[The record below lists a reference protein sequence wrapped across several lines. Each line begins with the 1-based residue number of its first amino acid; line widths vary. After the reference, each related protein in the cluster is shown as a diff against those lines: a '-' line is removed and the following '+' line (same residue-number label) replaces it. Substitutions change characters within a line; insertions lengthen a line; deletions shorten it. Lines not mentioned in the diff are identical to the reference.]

1 MREVIRTCIGC
12 RGKLPQK
19 ALVRF
24 MCQTDGKLQIDSQ
37 KKLGGRGAY
46 VCLSQDCIQKAFK
59 SPKRINSLLRVQ
71 LTSQNITQFEQVLL
85 QRIRKAMDTKEEKGG
100 TTMNKAQRRRGKPNK
115 GSRAESHVSG
125 TRVYELAKEYKLTNK
140 KLIALLEEHGVR
152 AKNGMSVLDPD
163 TVSLIE
169 SELAGAP
176 VERTV
181 STSETAVETASESEE
196 TDTTNGLQVVEG
208 TPVVDLA
215 AVLEMQPSALILRLM
230 KLRVMANI
238 NQRLDYDTLVM
249 LSEHLHFEAVKS
261 KTLEEKLLTEVPDDP
276 QSLRPRAP
284 VITIMGHV
292 DHGKTSLL
300 DSIRQSN
307 ISESEA
313 GNITQH
319 IGAYHVKLKGG
330 SIVFLDTPGH
340 AAFTA
345 MRARG
350 AQVTDIVVLIVAAD
364 DGVMPQTI
372 EAISHAKAAKVPI
385 VVAINKIDVPGA
397 RPDYVKQQLAEQELL
412 PEDWGGQ
419 TICVETSAIDG
430 TGIDF
435 LLEMLLLE
443 AALLELKAN
452 PSKAARGVVIE
463 AQVDKERGSIATVL
477 VQAGTLRVGDVFVSG
492 RYSGKVRAMMD
503 DFGKR
508 MKETGP
514 SSPVEVLGFTGVP
527 EAGDK
532 FYVVESDKDARAISE
547 ARQDQYRNEQLGA
560 NSHVSLDNLFQQIQ
574 EGEIKELNVVLKG
587 DVQGSVQAVASS
599 LLELSTDEVKINII
613 HQAVGGITETDILLA
628 SASDAIVVGFNVHP
642 TTEAVQAKE
651 TEGIDVRTYNIIYN
665 LISYIRSAME
675 GLLDPEVRE
684 VVIGRAEVR
693 ELFKVPRLG
702 LVAGSYVNWGRISF
716 NQPLRILRDNRLI
729 HEGKV
734 NSLRRFKDNVNEVQ
748 ANYECGIG
756 IETFD
761 DLKVGDV
768 LECYVYEQVARSL
781 S

>member
-1 MREVIRTCIGC
+1 MSRAPR
-12 RGKLPQK
+12 
-19 ALVRF
+19 
-24 MCQTDGKLQIDSQ
+24 
-37 KKLGGRGAY
+37 
-46 VCLSQDCIQKAFK
+46 
-59 SPKRINSLLRVQ
+59 
-71 LTSQNITQFEQVLL
+71 
-85 QRIRKAMDTKEEKGG
+85 
-100 TTMNKAQRRRGKPNK
+100 QRRRSAKDN
-115 GSRAESHVSG
+115 REENQEQG
-125 TRVYELAKEYKLTNK
+125 TRVHELAEQYDLTSKE
-140 KLIALLEEHGVR
+140 LIVFLKDLGVGVKNDR
-152 AKNGMSVLDPD
+152 ASLDPD
-163 TVSLIE
+163 TVALIE
-169 SELAGAP
+169 SELTTKSDNEIVP
-176 VERTV
+176 TNE
-181 STSETAVETASESEE
+181 ASVKN
-196 TDTTNGLQVVEG
+196 TTNGLRIEEG
-208 TPVVDLA
+208 ATVADLA
-215 AVLEMQPSALILRLM
+215 ASLGLQPSALIMQLM
-230 KLRVMANI
+230 KLKVMANI
-238 NQRLDYDTLVM
+238 NQRLDYETLVM
-249 LSEHLHFEAVKS
+249 LGEHLDFEAIKA
-261 KTLEEKLLTEVPDDP
+261 KTLEEELLVEEVDP
-276 QSLRPRAP
+276 PESLQPRAP
-284 VITIMGHV
+284 VVTIMGHV

-319 IGAYHVKLKGG
+319 IGAYHVTLEGG
-330 SIVFLDTPGH
+330 SVVFLDTPGH

-350 AQVTDIVVLIVAAD
+350 AQATDIVVLIVAAD
-364 DGVMPQTI
+364 DGVMPQTV
-372 EAISHAKAAKVPI
+372 EAINHAKAAKVPI
-385 VVAINKIDVPGA
+385 VVAINKIDVPSA
-397 RPDYVKQQLAEQELL
+397 RPDYIKQQLSEHELI

-452 PSKAARGVVIE
+452 PDKSARGVVIE
-463 AQVDKERGSIATVL
+463 AEVDKGRGTVATVL
-477 VQAGTLRVGDVFVSG
+477 VQSGTLNIGDFFVSG

-508 MKETGP
+508 MKKAGP
-514 SSPVEVLGFTGVP
+514 STPVEVLGFTGVP

-532 FYVVESDKDARAISE
+532 FYVVASEKDARAISE
-547 ARQDQYRNEQLGA
+547 TRLDQYRTEKLGTK
-560 NSHVSLDNLFQQIQ
+560 SHVSLENLYQQIQ

-587 DVQGSVQAVASS
+587 DVQGSVQAVAAS

-642 TTEAVQAKE
+642 TTEAAQAKE
-651 TEGIDVRTYNIIYN
+651 MEGIDVRTYNVIYN

-702 LVAGSYVNWGRISF
+702 LVAGSYVNWGRISY

-734 NSLRRFKDNVNEVQ
+734 NSLRRFKENVNEVQ

-756 IETFD
+756 IEEFD
-761 DLKVGDV
+761 DLQVGDV
-768 LECYVYEQVARSL
+768 LECYVHEEVARTL

>member
-1 MREVIRTCIGC
+1 M
-12 RGKLPQK
+12 
-19 ALVRF
+19 
-24 MCQTDGKLQIDSQ
+24 S
-37 KKLGGRGAY
+37 
-46 VCLSQDCIQKAFK
+46 
-59 SPKRINSLLRVQ
+59 
-71 LTSQNITQFEQVLL
+71 
-85 QRIRKAMDTKEEKGG
+85 
-100 TTMNKAQRRRGKPNK
+100 KAQRQRRRSAKNN
-115 GSRAESHVSG
+115 REESQTSG
-125 TRVYELAKEYKLTNK
+125 TRVYELAKEYNLTNK
-140 KLIALLEEHGVR
+140 ELIALLEEHGVR
-152 AKNGMSVLDPD
+152 VKNGMSALDPD
-163 TVSLIE
+163 TVALIE
-169 SELAGAP
+169 SELAKESTEEP
-176 VERTV
+176 VSVLEDTAGV
-181 STSETAVETASESEE
+181 EAADTSG
-196 TDTTNGLQVVEG
+196 GLQIVEG
-208 TPVVDLA
+208 ATVADLA
-215 AVLEMQPSALILRLM
+215 ASLKLQPSALIMRLM
-230 KLRVMANI
+230 KLKVMANI
-238 NQRLDYDTLVM
+238 NQRLDYNTLVM
-249 LSEHLHFEAVKS
+249 LGEHLNFEAVRS
-261 KTLEEKLLTEVPDDP
+261 KTLEEELLTDIPDDP
-276 QSLRPRAP
+276 ESLQPRAP
-284 VITIMGHV
+284 VVTIMGHV

-319 IGAYHVKLKGG
+319 IGAYHVTLKGG

-385 VVAINKIDVPGA
+385 VVAINKMDVPGA

-452 PSKAARGVVIE
+452 PNKPARGVVIE
-463 AQVDKERGSIATVL
+463 AEVDKGRGAVSTVL
-477 VQAGTLRVGDVFVSG
+477 VQSGTLRVGDVFVSG
-492 RYSGKVRAMMD
+492 RYSGKVRAMVD

-508 MKETGP
+508 MKEAGP
-514 SSPVEVLGFTGVP
+514 SCPVEVLGFTGVP

-532 FYVVESDKDARAISE
+532 FYVVESDRDARTISE
-547 ARQDQYRNEQLGA
+547 TRQDQYRSEKLGA
-560 NSHVSLDNLFQQIQ
+560 NSHVSLENLFQQIQ

-599 LLELSTDEVKINII
+599 LLELSADEVKINII

-651 TEGIDVRTYNIIYN
+651 TEGVDVRTYNVIYN

-693 ELFKVPRLG
+693 ELFRVPRLG
-702 LVAGSYVNWGRISF
+702 LVAGSYVNWGRISY

>member
-1 MREVIRTCIGC
+1 MG
-12 RGKLPQK
+12 
-19 ALVRF
+19 
-24 MCQTDGKLQIDSQ
+24 
-37 KKLGGRGAY
+37 
-46 VCLSQDCIQKAFK
+46 
-59 SPKRINSLLRVQ
+59 
-71 LTSQNITQFEQVLL
+71 
-85 QRIRKAMDTKEEKGG
+85 
-100 TTMNKAQRRRGKPNK
+100 KAQRRRGNPPKR
-115 GSRAESHVSG
+115 SREENRVPG
-125 TRVYELAKEYKLTNK
+125 TRVYELAKEYNLTDK
-140 KLIALLEEHGVR
+140 ELIALLAEHGVR
-152 AKNGMSVLDPD
+152 VKNGMSVLDSD
-163 TVSLIE
+163 TVSLLE
-169 SELAGAP
+169 SELAAEP
-176 VERTV
+176 V
-181 STSETAVETASESEE
+181 ETAVSGSENAGEPETPAT
-196 TDTTNGLQVVEG
+196 TDSLKVVEG
-208 TPVVDLA
+208 TTVADLA
-215 AVLEMQPSALILRLM
+215 AVLALQPSALIMRLM
-230 KLRVMANI
+230 KLGVMANI
-238 NQRLDYDTLVM
+238 NQRLDYDALVM
-249 LSEHLHFEAVKS
+249 LSEHLNFEAVRG
-261 KTLEEKLLTEVPDDP
+261 KTLEEELLTEIPDDP
-276 QSLRPRAP
+276 ESLQPRAP
-284 VITIMGHV
+284 VVTIMGHV

-319 IGAYHVKLKGG
+319 IGAYHVTLKGG

-397 RPDYVKQQLAEQELL
+397 RSDYVKQQLADQDLL
-412 PEDWGGQ
+412 TEDWGGQ

-452 PSKAARGVVIE
+452 PNKPARGVVIE
-463 AQVDKERGSIATVL
+463 AQVDKGRGAIATVL
-477 VQAGTLRVGDVFVSG
+477 VESGTLRVGDVFVSG

-508 MKETGP
+508 MKEAGP
-514 SSPVEVLGFTGVP
+514 SCPVEVLGFDGVP
-527 EAGDK
+527 EAGDR
-532 FYVVESDKDARAISE
+532 FYVVASDKDARTISE
-547 ARQDQYRNEQLGA
+547 TRQDQYRNEKLGA

-613 HQAVGGITETDILLA
+613 HEAVGGITETDILLA

-684 VVIGRAEVR
+684 VVIGHAEVR

-756 IETFD
+756 IETFA

-768 LECYVYEQVARSL
+768 LECYVYEHVARSL

>member
-1 MREVIRTCIGC
+1 M
-12 RGKLPQK
+12 
-19 ALVRF
+19 
-24 MCQTDGKLQIDSQ
+24 
-37 KKLGGRGAY
+37 
-46 VCLSQDCIQKAFK
+46 
-59 SPKRINSLLRVQ
+59 
-71 LTSQNITQFEQVLL
+71 
-85 QRIRKAMDTKEEKGG
+85 TKN
-100 TTMNKAQRRRGKPNK
+100 TRQQRRSARHN
-115 GSRAESHVSG
+115 RETNQNSG
-125 TRVYELAKEYKLTNK
+125 TPVSKLARQYKLTSKELLVILEDHGIQVKNEK
-140 KLIALLEEHGVR
+140 SSLDSETIA
-152 AKNGMSVLDPD
+152 
-163 TVSLIE
+163 LIE
-169 SELAGAP
+169 SELTVDLNESGASTVVDS
-176 VERTV
+176 VESSADT
-181 STSETAVETASESEE
+181 STPT
-196 TDTTNGLQVVEG
+196 TDSLQITEG
-208 TPVVDLA
+208 TTVAELA
-215 AVLEMQPSALILRLM
+215 ASLDLQPSALIMRLM

-249 LSEHLHFEAVKS
+249 LGEHLNFEVIKER
-261 KTLEEKLLTEVPDDP
+261 TLEEDLLTDPPDP
-276 QSLRPRAP
+276 PESLQPRAP
-284 VITIMGHV
+284 VVTIMGHV

-300 DSIRQSN
+300 DSIRESN

-319 IGAYHVKLKGG
+319 IGAYHVNLETG
-330 SIVFLDTPGH
+330 SVVFLDTPGH

-397 RPDYVKQQLAEQELL
+397 RPDYIRQQLAEQELV
-412 PEDWGGQ
+412 PEEWGGQ
-419 TICVETSAIDG
+419 TICVETSATEG
-430 TGIDF
+430 TGIDT

-452 PSKAARGVVIE
+452 PSKSARGVVIE
-463 AQVDKERGSIATVL
+463 AQVDKERGVVATVL
-477 VQAGTLRVGDVFVSG
+477 VQSGTLQVGDAFVSG
-492 RYSGKVRAMMD
+492 RYSGKVRAMID
-503 DFGKR
+503 DHGKR
-508 MKETGP
+508 MKEVGP
-514 SSPVEVLGFTGVP
+514 SRPVEILGFTGVP
-527 EAGDK
+527 EAGDR
-532 FYVVESDKDARAISE
+532 FYAVESDRDARTISE
-547 ARQDQYRNEQLGA
+547 TRQDQYRTEKLGA
-560 NSHVSLDNLFQQIQ
+560 NSHVSLENLFQQIQ

-599 LLELSTDEVKINII
+599 LLDLSTEEVKINII

-651 TEGIDVRTYNIIYN
+651 TEGIDVRTYNVIYN

-693 ELFKVPRLG
+693 ELFRVPRLG
-702 LVAGSYVNWGRISF
+702 LVAGSYVNWGRISY
-716 NQPLRILRDNRLI
+716 NQPLRVLRDNRLI

-768 LECYVYEQVARSL
+768 LECYVHEQMARSL

>member
-1 MREVIRTCIGC
+1 MDREIR
-12 RGKLPQK
+12 QH
-19 ALVRF
+19 
-24 MCQTDGKLQIDSQ
+24 D
-37 KKLGGRGAY
+37 
-46 VCLSQDCIQKAFK
+46 
-59 SPKRINSLLRVQ
+59 
-71 LTSQNITQFEQVLL
+71 
-85 QRIRKAMDTKEEKGG
+85 RKKGG
-100 TTMNKAQRRRGKPNK
+100 VTMRKEPRQRRRPAKRNREEKQGR
-115 GSRAESHVSG
+115 GQG
-125 TRVYELAKEYKLTNK
+125 TPVYELAKQYDLTPK
-140 KLIALLEEHGVR
+140 ELIALLEEHGVR
-152 AKNGMSVLDPD
+152 VKNDMSSLDAD
-163 TVSLIE
+163 TVALIE
-169 SELAGAP
+169 SEIVKPAEAGSTP
-176 VERTV
+176 ETSVEDTPEV
-181 STSETAVETASESEE
+181 SSH
-196 TDTTNGLQVVEG
+196 TTNGLQIKEG
-208 TPVVDLA
+208 ATVGDLA
-215 AVLEMQPSALILRLM
+215 ATLELKPSALIMQLM
-230 KLRVMANI
+230 KLKVMANI

-249 LSEHLHFEAVKS
+249 LGEHLNFEAIKS
-261 KTLEEKLLTEVPDDP
+261 PTLEEELLVEIPDP
-276 QSLRPRAP
+276 PESLQPRAP
-284 VITIMGHV
+284 VVTIMGHV

-319 IGAYHVKLKGG
+319 IGAYHVTLEGG
-330 SIVFLDTPGH
+330 SVVFLDTPGH

-364 DGVMPQTI
+364 DGVMPQTV
-372 EAISHAKAAKVPI
+372 EAINHAKAAKVPI

-397 RPDYVKQQLAEQELL
+397 RPDYIKQQLTEHELV

-419 TICVETSAIDG
+419 TICVETSAVEG

-452 PSKAARGVVIE
+452 PNKPARGVVIE
-463 AQVDKERGSIATVL
+463 AQVDKERGTVATVL
-477 VQAGTLRVGDVFVSG
+477 VQSGSLRVGDVFVSG
-492 RYSGKVRAMMD
+492 RYSGRVRAMMD
-503 DFGKR
+503 DLGKR
-508 MKETGP
+508 LKEAGP
-514 SSPVEVLGFTGVP
+514 SVPVEVLGFTGVP

-532 FYVVESDKDARAISE
+532 FYAIESDRDARTISE
-547 ARQDQYRNEQLGA
+547 TRQDQYRTQKLGA
-560 NSHVSLDNLFQQIQ
+560 NSHVSLENLFQQIQ

-599 LLELSTDEVKINII
+599 LLELSADEVKINII

-651 TEGIDVRTYNIIYN
+651 TEGIDVRTYNVIYE

-702 LVAGSYVNWGRISF
+702 FVAGSYVNWGRISY
-716 NQPLRILRDNRLI
+716 NQPLRVLRDNRLV

-756 IETFD
+756 IETFA
-761 DLKVGDV
+761 DLQIGDV
-768 LECYVYEQVARSL
+768 LECYVHEHIARSL

>member
-1 MREVIRTCIGC
+1 MSKATRQRRKST
-12 RGKLPQK
+12 RGDRKANQSSGVSVAKLARRYKLISTELIAILRDHGVQVKNEQSTLDPATV
-19 ALVRF
+19 ALV
-24 MCQTDGKLQIDSQ
+24 
-37 KKLGGRGAY
+37 
-46 VCLSQDCIQKAFK
+46 
-59 SPKRINSLLRVQ
+59 
-71 LTSQNITQFEQVLL
+71 
-85 QRIRKAMDTKEEKGG
+85 
-100 TTMNKAQRRRGKPNK
+100 
-115 GSRAESHVSG
+115 
-125 TRVYELAKEYKLTNK
+125 
-140 KLIALLEEHGVR
+140 
-152 AKNGMSVLDPD
+152 
-163 TVSLIE
+163 E
-169 SELAGAP
+169 SEL
-176 VERTV
+176 E
-181 STSETAVETASESEE
+181 
-196 TDTTNGLQVVEG
+196 
-208 TPVVDLA
+208 VDLNEENTSVESIKGDA
-215 AVLEMQPSALILRLM
+215 DTSANATNSLQITEGVTVADLAGSLGLQPSALIKRLM

-238 NQRLDYDTLVM
+238 NQRLDYNTLLM
-249 LSEHLHFEAVKS
+249 LGEHLDFQVIK
-261 KTLEEKLLTEVPDDP
+261 KQTLEEDLLTDPPDPPD
-276 QSLRPRAP
+276 SLHPRAP
-284 VITIMGHV
+284 VVTIMGHV

-307 ISESEA
+307 VSASEA

-319 IGAYHVKLKGG
+319 IGAYHVTLETG
-330 SIVFLDTPGH
+330 SVVFLDTPGH

-364 DGVMPQTI
+364 DGVMPQTV

-385 VVAINKIDVPGA
+385 VVAINKVDVPGA
-397 RPDYVKQQLAEQELL
+397 RPDYIRQQLSEHDLM
-412 PEDWGGQ
+412 PEEWGGQ
-419 TICVETSAIDG
+419 TLCVETSATEG
-430 TGIDF
+430 TGIDT

-452 PSKAARGVVIE
+452 RNKSARGVVIE
-463 AQVDKERGSIATVL
+463 AEVNKERGAVATVL
-477 VQAGTLRVGDVFVSG
+477 VQSGTLHVGDPFVSG
-492 RYSGKVRAMMD
+492 RYSGKVRAMID
-503 DFGKR
+503 DHGKR
-508 MKETGP
+508 MRKVGP
-514 SSPVEVLGFTGVP
+514 SRPVEILGFTGVP

-532 FYVVESDKDARAISE
+532 FYAVDSDRDARTISE
-547 ARQDQYRNEQLGA
+547 ARQDQYRTEKLGA
-560 NSHVSLDNLFQQIQ
+560 NSHVSLENLFQQIQ

-599 LLELSTDEVKINII
+599 LLDLSTEEVKINII

-651 TEGIDVRTYNIIYN
+651 TEGIDVRTYNVIYN

-693 ELFKVPRLG
+693 ELFRVPRLG
-702 LVAGSYVNWGRISF
+702 LVAGSYVNWGRISY
-716 NQPLRILRDNRLI
+716 NQPLRVLRDNRLI

-768 LECYVYEQVARSL
+768 LECYVHEHVARSL

>member
-1 MREVIRTCIGC
+1 MSKATRRRKSTKGNREVNQSSGVPVS
-12 RGKLPQK
+12 KLARQ
-19 ALVRF
+19 
-24 MCQTDGKLQIDSQ
+24 
-37 KKLGGRGAY
+37 
-46 VCLSQDCIQKAFK
+46 
-59 SPKRINSLLRVQ
+59 
-71 LTSQNITQFEQVLL
+71 
-85 QRIRKAMDTKEEKGG
+85 
-100 TTMNKAQRRRGKPNK
+100 
-115 GSRAESHVSG
+115 
-125 TRVYELAKEYKLTNK
+125 YKLASRE
-140 KLIALLEEHGVR
+140 LIAILRDHGVQV
-152 AKNGMSVLDPD
+152 KNEQSTLDPD
-163 TVSLIE
+163 TVALVE
-169 SELAGAP
+169 SELAVDPNA
-176 VERTV
+176 EN
-181 STSETAVETASESEE
+181 TSAESIENDADTSANT
-196 TDTTNGLQVVEG
+196 TDGLQITEG
-208 TPVVDLA
+208 VTVAALA
-215 AVLEMQPSALILRLM
+215 GSLGLQPSALIMRLM

-249 LSEHLHFEAVKS
+249 LGEHLNFQVIKER
-261 KTLEEKLLTEVPDDP
+261 TLEEDLLTDPPDPPD
-276 QSLRPRAP
+276 SLQPRAP
-284 VITIMGHV
+284 VVTIMGHV

-307 ISESEA
+307 VSESEA

-319 IGAYHVKLKGG
+319 IGAYHVTLETG
-330 SIVFLDTPGH
+330 SVVFLDTPGH

-364 DGVMPQTI
+364 DGVMPQTV

-385 VVAINKIDVPGA
+385 VVAINKVDVPGA
-397 RPDYVKQQLAEQELL
+397 RPDYIRQQLSEHDLM
-412 PEDWGGQ
+412 PEEWGGQ
-419 TICVETSAIDG
+419 TICVETSATEG
-430 TGIDF
+430 TGIDT

-452 PSKAARGVVIE
+452 RNKSARGVVIE
-463 AQVDKERGSIATVL
+463 AEVDKERGAVATVL
-477 VQAGTLRVGDVFVSG
+477 VQSGTLRVGDSFVSG
-492 RYSGKVRAMMD
+492 RYSGKVRAMID
-503 DFGKR
+503 DHGKR
-508 MKETGP
+508 MREVGP
-514 SSPVEVLGFTGVP
+514 SRPVEILGFTGVP
-527 EAGDK
+527 EAGDR
-532 FYVVESDKDARAISE
+532 FYAVDSDRDARTISE
-547 ARQDQYRNEQLGA
+547 ARQDQYRTEKLGA
-560 NSHVSLDNLFQQIQ
+560 NSHVSLENLFQQIQ

-599 LLELSTDEVKINII
+599 LLDLSTAEVKINII

-651 TEGIDVRTYNIIYN
+651 TEGIDVRTYNVIYN

-693 ELFKVPRLG
+693 ELFRVPRLG
-702 LVAGSYVNWGRISF
+702 LVAGSYVNWGRISY
-716 NQPLRILRDNRLI
+716 NQPLRVLRDNRLI

-768 LECYVYEQVARSL
+768 LECYVHEQVARSL

>member
-1 MREVIRTCIGC
+1 MDREIR
-12 RGKLPQK
+12 QH
-19 ALVRF
+19 
-24 MCQTDGKLQIDSQ
+24 D
-37 KKLGGRGAY
+37 
-46 VCLSQDCIQKAFK
+46 
-59 SPKRINSLLRVQ
+59 
-71 LTSQNITQFEQVLL
+71 
-85 QRIRKAMDTKEEKGG
+85 RKKGG
-100 TTMNKAQRRRGKPNK
+100 VTMSKEPRQRRRPAKRNREEKQGR
-115 GSRAESHVSG
+115 GQG
-125 TRVYELAKEYKLTNK
+125 TPVYELAKQYDLTTK
-140 KLIALLEEHGVR
+140 ELIALLEEHGVR
-152 AKNGMSVLDPD
+152 VKNDMSSLDAD
-163 TVSLIE
+163 TVALI
-169 SELAGAP
+169 
-176 VERTV
+176 
-181 STSETAVETASESEE
+181 ASEIVKPAEAGSTPE
-196 TDTTNGLQVVEG
+196 TSVEDAPEVSSHTTNGLQIEEG
-208 TPVVDLA
+208 ATVGDLA
-215 AVLEMQPSALILRLM
+215 ATLALKPSALIMQLM
-230 KLRVMANI
+230 KLKVMANI

-249 LSEHLHFEAVKS
+249 LGEHLNFEAIKS
-261 KTLEEKLLTEVPDDP
+261 PTLEEELLVETPDP
-276 QSLRPRAP
+276 PESLQPRAP
-284 VITIMGHV
+284 VVTIMGHV

-319 IGAYHVKLKGG
+319 IGAYHVTLEGG
-330 SIVFLDTPGH
+330 SVVFLDTPGH

-364 DGVMPQTI
+364 DGVMPQTV
-372 EAISHAKAAKVPI
+372 EAINHAKAAKVPI

-397 RPDYVKQQLAEQELL
+397 RADYIKQQLTEHELV

-419 TICVETSAIDG
+419 TICVETSAVEG

-452 PSKAARGVVIE
+452 PNKLARGVVIE
-463 AQVDKERGSIATVL
+463 AQVDKERGTVATVL
-477 VQAGTLRVGDVFVSG
+477 VQSGTLRVGDVFVSG
-492 RYSGKVRAMMD
+492 RYSGRVRAMMD
-503 DFGKR
+503 DLGKR
-508 MKETGP
+508 LKEAGP
-514 SSPVEVLGFTGVP
+514 SVPVEVLGFTGVP

-532 FYVVESDKDARAISE
+532 FYAIESDRDARTISE
-547 ARQDQYRNEQLGA
+547 TRQDQYRTQKLGA
-560 NSHVSLDNLFQQIQ
+560 NSHVSLENLFQQIQ

-599 LLELSTDEVKINII
+599 LLELSADEVKINII

-651 TEGIDVRTYNIIYN
+651 TEGIDVRTYNVIYE

-702 LVAGSYVNWGRISF
+702 FVAGSYVNWGRISY
-716 NQPLRILRDNRLI
+716 NQPLRVLRDNRLV

-756 IETFD
+756 IETFA
-761 DLKVGDV
+761 DLQIGDV
-768 LECYVYEQVARSL
+768 LECYVHEQIARSL

>member
-1 MREVIRTCIGC
+1 MSR
-12 RGKLPQK
+12 
-19 ALVRF
+19 
-24 MCQTDGKLQIDSQ
+24 
-37 KKLGGRGAY
+37 
-46 VCLSQDCIQKAFK
+46 
-59 SPKRINSLLRVQ
+59 
-71 LTSQNITQFEQVLL
+71 
-85 QRIRKAMDTKEEKGG
+85 
-100 TTMNKAQRRRGKPNK
+100 AQRRPAKPAK
-115 GSRAESHVSG
+115 GSQEESQVSG
-125 TRVYELAKEYKLTNK
+125 VRVYDLAKEYNLTNK
-140 KLIALLEEHGVR
+140 ELIAFLEEHGVR
-152 AKNGMSVLDPD
+152 VKSGMSPLDSD
-163 TVSLIE
+163 TVALIE
-169 SELAGAP
+169 SELANKPAGK
-176 VERTV
+176 TV
-181 STSETAVETASESEE
+181 SMPEDAVESASESQE
-196 TDTTNGLQVVEG
+196 TAMTNGLQIMEG
-208 TPVVDLA
+208 TTVANLA
-215 AVLEMQPSALILRLM
+215 TSLELQPSALIMRLM

-238 NQRLDYDTLVM
+238 NQQLDYDTLVM
-249 LSEHLHFEAVKS
+249 LGEHLNFEAVKS
-261 KTLEEKLLTEVPDDP
+261 KTLEEKLLTEIPDDP
-276 QSLRPRAP
+276 ESLQARAP
-284 VITIMGHV
+284 VVTIMGHV

-397 RPDYVKQQLAEQELL
+397 RSDYVKQQLSEQELL

-452 PSKAARGVVIE
+452 PNKSARGIVIE
-463 AQVDKERGSIATVL
+463 AEVDKGRGAIATVL
-477 VQAGTLRVGDVFVSG
+477 VQSGTLRVGDVFVSG

-503 DFGKR
+503 GFGKR
-508 MKETGP
+508 MKEAGP
-514 SSPVEVLGFTGVP
+514 SFPVEVLGFTGVP

-547 ARQDQYRNEQLGA
+547 TRQDQYRNEKLGA
-560 NSHVSLDNLFQQIQ
+560 NSHVSLDNLFQQIR

-599 LLELSTDEVKINII
+599 LLELTTDEVKINII

-651 TEGIDVRTYNIIYN
+651 TEGIDVRTYNVIYN

-693 ELFKVPRLG
+693 ELFRVPRLG
-702 LVAGSYVNWGRISF
+702 LVAGSYVNWGRISY

-756 IETFD
+756 IETFA

-768 LECYVYEQVARSL
+768 LECYVHEHVARSL

>member
-1 MREVIRTCIGC
+1 MNRAR
-12 RGKLPQK
+12 RQPQRRQRK
-19 ALVRF
+19 PAK
-24 MCQTDGKLQIDSQ
+24 GSQ
-37 KKLGGRGAY
+37 KK
-46 VCLSQDCIQKAFK
+46 SQ
-59 SPKRINSLLRVQ
+59 
-71 LTSQNITQFEQVLL
+71 
-85 QRIRKAMDTKEEKGG
+85 
-100 TTMNKAQRRRGKPNK
+100 
-115 GSRAESHVSG
+115 VSG
-125 TRVYELAKEYKLTNK
+125 VRVYELATQYNLTNK
-140 KLIALLEEHGVR
+140 ELIALLEARGVR
-152 AKNGMSVLDPD
+152 VKSGMSALDPD
-163 TVSLIE
+163 TIALIE
-169 SELAGAP
+169 SELAGEP
-176 VERTV
+176 VEKTV
-181 STSETAVETASESEE
+181 STPEDAVENASASEE
-196 TDTTNGLQVVEG
+196 TATTNGLQVIEG
-208 TPVVDLA
+208 TTVADLA
-215 AVLEMQPSALILRLM
+215 TSLELQPSALIMRLM
-230 KLRVMANI
+230 KLKVMASI
-238 NQRLDYDTLVM
+238 NQRLDYDTLVT
-249 LSEHLHFEAVKS
+249 LGESLNFEAVKLR
-261 KTLEEKLLTEVPDDP
+261 TLEDELLTEIPDDP
-276 QSLRPRAP
+276 ASLQPRAP
-284 VITIMGHV
+284 VVTIMGHV

-372 EAISHAKAAKVPI
+372 EAINHARAAKVPI
-385 VVAINKIDVPGA
+385 VVAINKIDMPGA
-397 RPDYVKQQLAEQELL
+397 RVDYVKQQLATQELL

-452 PSKAARGVVIE
+452 PNKAARGVVIE
-463 AQVDKERGSIATVL
+463 AQVDKGRGAIATVL
-477 VQAGTLRVGDVFVSG
+477 VQSGTLRVGDVFVSG

-503 DFGKR
+503 NFGKR
-508 MKETGP
+508 MKEIGP
-514 SSPVEVLGFTGVP
+514 SCPVEVLGFTGVP

-532 FYVVESDKDARAISE
+532 FYVVEFDKDARTISE
-547 ARQDQYRNEQLGA
+547 TRQDRYRNEKLGA

-599 LLELSTDEVKINII
+599 LLELSADEVKINII

-651 TEGIDVRTYNIIYN
+651 TEGIDVRTYNVIYN
-665 LISYIRSAME
+665 LISYIHSAME

-693 ELFKVPRLG
+693 ELFKVPRRG
-702 LVAGSYVNWGRISF
+702 LVAGSYVNWGRISLS
-716 NQPLRILRDNRLI
+716 QPLRILRDNRLI

-768 LECYVYEQVARSL
+768 LECYVHEHIARSL

>member
-1 MREVIRTCIGC
+1 MA
-12 RGKLPQK
+12 K
-19 ALVRF
+19 APR
-24 MCQTDGKLQIDSQ
+24 
-37 KKLGGRGAY
+37 
-46 VCLSQDCIQKAFK
+46 
-59 SPKRINSLLRVQ
+59 
-71 LTSQNITQFEQVLL
+71 
-85 QRIRKAMDTKEEKGG
+85 
-100 TTMNKAQRRRGKPNK
+100 QRRRPAKNNREANQNAGTP
-115 GSRAESHVSG
+115 VSK
-125 TRVYELAKEYKLTNK
+125 LARQYKLTSK
-140 KLIALLEEHGVR
+140 ELIAILEDHGIPVENE
-152 AKNGMSVLDPD
+152 KSSLNSE
-163 TVSLIE
+163 TVALIE
-169 SELAGAP
+169 SEWISELNNENTATTGEAAESRP
-176 VERTV
+176 D
-181 STSETAVETASESEE
+181 TSL
-196 TDTTNGLQVVEG
+196 DTSDSLQITEG
-208 TPVVDLA
+208 TTVADLA
-215 AVLEMQPSALILRLM
+215 ASLGLQPSALIMQLM

-238 NQRLDYDTLVM
+238 NQRLDYDTLAM
-249 LSEHLHFEAVKS
+249 LGEHLGFEAIK
-261 KTLEEKLLTEVPDDP
+261 KRTLEEDLLTDPPDP
-276 QSLRPRAP
+276 PESLQPRAP
-284 VITIMGHV
+284 VVTIMGHV

-307 ISESEA
+307 VSESEA

-319 IGAYHVKLKGG
+319 IGAYHVTLETG
-330 SIVFLDTPGH
+330 SVIFLDTPGH

-397 RPDYVKQQLAEQELL
+397 RPDYIRQQLAEQELV
-412 PEDWGGQ
+412 PEEWGGQ
-419 TICVETSAIDG
+419 TICVETSATEG
-430 TGIDF
+430 TGIDT

-452 PSKAARGVVIE
+452 ANKSARGVVIE
-463 AQVDKERGSIATVL
+463 AQVDKERGAIATVL
-477 VQAGTLRVGDVFVSG
+477 VQSGTLRVGDAFVSG
-492 RYSGKVRAMMD
+492 RYSGKVRAMID
-503 DFGKR
+503 DHGKR
-508 MKETGP
+508 MKEVGP
-514 SSPVEVLGFTGVP
+514 SCPVEILGFTGVP
-527 EAGDK
+527 EAGDR
-532 FYVVESDKDARAISE
+532 FYAVESDKDARTISE
-547 ARQDQYRNEQLGA
+547 TRQDQYRTEKLGA
-560 NSHVSLDNLFQQIQ
+560 NSHVSLENLFQQIQ

-599 LLELSTDEVKINII
+599 LLDLSTEEVKINII
-613 HQAVGGITETDILLA
+613 HQAAGGITETDILLA

-651 TEGIDVRTYNIIYN
+651 AEGIDVRTYNVIYN

-693 ELFKVPRLG
+693 ELFSVPRLG
-702 LVAGSYVNWGRISF
+702 LVAGSYVNWGRISY
-716 NQPLRILRDNRLI
+716 NQPLRILRNNRLI

-756 IETFD
+756 IETFA

-768 LECYVYEQVARSL
+768 LECYVHEQVARSL

>member
-1 MREVIRTCIGC
+1 MS
-12 RGKLPQK
+12 K
-19 ALVRF
+19 APR
-24 MCQTDGKLQIDSQ
+24 Q
-37 KKLGGRGAY
+37 RR
-46 VCLSQDCIQKAFK
+46 K
-59 SPKRINSLLRVQ
+59 SAKSNR
-71 LTSQNITQFEQVLL
+71 
-85 QRIRKAMDTKEEKGG
+85 EEKQDQGI
-100 TTMNKAQRRRGKPNK
+100 P
-115 GSRAESHVSG
+115 
-125 TRVYELAKEYKLTNK
+125 VYELAKQYNLTTK
-140 KLIALLEEHGVR
+140 ELIALLEEHGVR
-152 AKNGMSVLDPD
+152 GTKDTSSLDPD
-163 TVSLIE
+163 TVALIE
-169 SELAGAP
+169 SELITEPQDDA
-176 VERTV
+176 V
-181 STSETAVETASESEE
+181 STLEASAETATDAS
-196 TDTTNGLQVVEG
+196 TDPTDKLRIEEG
-208 TPVVDLA
+208 TTVADLA
-215 AVLEMQPSALILRLM
+215 TSLELQPSALIMQLM
-230 KLRVMANI
+230 KLKVMANI
-238 NQRLDYDTLVM
+238 NQRLGYDTLVM
-249 LSEHLHFEAVKS
+249 LGEHLNFEAVKS
-261 KTLEEKLLTEVPDDP
+261 RTLEEELLVEIPDLP
-276 QSLRPRAP
+276 ESLKPRAP
-284 VITIMGHV
+284 VVTIMGHV

-300 DSIRQSN
+300 DAIRQSN

-319 IGAYHVKLKGG
+319 IGAYHVALEGG
-330 SIVFLDTPGH
+330 SVVFLDTPGH

-364 DGVMPQTI
+364 DGVMPQTV

-397 RPDYVKQQLAEQELL
+397 RPDYIKQQLSEHELL

-419 TICVETSAIDG
+419 TICVETSAVEG

-452 PSKAARGVVIE
+452 PSKPARGVTIE
-463 AQVDKERGSIATVL
+463 AQVDKGRGAVATVL
-477 VQAGTLRVGDVFVSG
+477 VQSGTLRVGDVFVSG

-503 DFGKR
+503 DLGKR
-508 MKETGP
+508 LKEAGP
-514 SSPVEVLGFTGVP
+514 SRPVEVLGFTGVP
-527 EAGDK
+527 EAGDR
-532 FYVVESDKDARAISE
+532 FYVVESDRDARLISE
-547 ARQDQYRNEQLGA
+547 TRQDQYRTEKLGA
-560 NSHVSLDNLFQQIQ
+560 NSHVSLENLFQQIQ

-599 LLELSTDEVKINII
+599 LLDLSTDEVKINII

-651 TEGIDVRTYNIIYN
+651 TEGIDVRTYNVIYE
-665 LISYIRSAME
+665 LVSYIHSAME

-702 LVAGSYVNWGRISF
+702 LVAGSYVNWGRITY

-761 DLKVGDV
+761 DLQVGDV
-768 LECYVYEQVARSL
+768 LECYVHEQVARSL

>member
-1 MREVIRTCIGC
+1 MSR
-12 RGKLPQK
+12 
-19 ALVRF
+19 
-24 MCQTDGKLQIDSQ
+24 
-37 KKLGGRGAY
+37 
-46 VCLSQDCIQKAFK
+46 
-59 SPKRINSLLRVQ
+59 
-71 LTSQNITQFEQVLL
+71 
-85 QRIRKAMDTKEEKGG
+85 
-100 TTMNKAQRRRGKPNK
+100 AQRQRGKPAK
-115 GSRAESHVSG
+115 GSREESQVSG
-125 TRVYELAKEYKLTNK
+125 TRVYELAKEYNLTNK
-140 KLIALLEEHGVR
+140 ELIALLEEHGVR
-152 AKNGMSVLDPD
+152 VKNGMSTLDPD
-163 TVSLIE
+163 TVTLIE
-169 SELAGAP
+169 SELAGEPA
-176 VERTV
+176 EETV
-181 STSETAVETASESEE
+181 STSQASVENASAAEETA
-196 TDTTNGLQVVEG
+196 TTGDLKITEG
-208 TPVVDLA
+208 ATVADLA
-215 AVLEMQPSALILRLM
+215 TVLELQPSALIMRLM
-230 KLRVMANI
+230 KLKVMANI

-249 LSEHLHFEAVKS
+249 LGEHLNFEAVRS
-261 KTLEEKLLTEVPDDP
+261 RTLEEELLAEIPDAP
-276 QSLRPRAP
+276 ESLQPRAP
-284 VITIMGHV
+284 VVTIMGHV

-397 RPDYVKQQLAEQELL
+397 RSDYVKQQLAEQELL

-452 PSKAARGVVIE
+452 PRKQARGIVIE
-463 AQVDKERGSIATVL
+463 AEVDKGRGAVATVL
-477 VQAGTLRVGDVFVSG
+477 VQTGTLKVGDVFVSG

-508 MKETGP
+508 MKEAGP
-514 SSPVEVLGFTGVP
+514 SCPVEVLGFTGVP
-527 EAGDK
+527 EAGDR
-532 FYVVESDKDARAISE
+532 FYVVESDKDARSISE
-547 ARQDQYRNEQLGA
+547 TRQDQYRNEKLGA

-768 LECYVYEQVARSL
+768 LECYVHEQVARSL

>member
-1 MREVIRTCIGC
+1 M
-12 RGKLPQK
+12 
-19 ALVRF
+19 
-24 MCQTDGKLQIDSQ
+24 S
-37 KKLGGRGAY
+37 
-46 VCLSQDCIQKAFK
+46 
-59 SPKRINSLLRVQ
+59 
-71 LTSQNITQFEQVLL
+71 
-85 QRIRKAMDTKEEKGG
+85 KEPR
-100 TTMNKAQRRRGKPNK
+100 QRRRPAKRNREEKQGR
-115 GSRAESHVSG
+115 GQG
-125 TRVYELAKEYKLTNK
+125 TPVYELAKQYDLTTK
-140 KLIALLEEHGVR
+140 ELIALLEEHGVR
-152 AKNGMSVLDPD
+152 VKDDMSSLDAD
-163 TVSLIE
+163 TVALIE
-169 SELAGAP
+169 SEIVKPAEAGSTP
-176 VERTV
+176 ETSVEDTPEV
-181 STSETAVETASESEE
+181 SSN
-196 TDTTNGLQVVEG
+196 TTNGLQIEEG
-208 TPVVDLA
+208 ATVGALA
-215 AVLEMQPSALILRLM
+215 AALELKPSALIMQLM
-230 KLRVMANI
+230 KLKVMANI

-249 LSEHLHFEAVKS
+249 LGEHLNFAAIKS
-261 KTLEEKLLTEVPDDP
+261 PTLEEELLVETPDP
-276 QSLRPRAP
+276 PESLQPRAP
-284 VITIMGHV
+284 VVTIMGHV

-319 IGAYHVKLKGG
+319 IGAYHVTLEGG
-330 SIVFLDTPGH
+330 SVVFLDTPGH

-364 DGVMPQTI
+364 DGVMPQTV
-372 EAISHAKAAKVPI
+372 EAINHAKAAKVPI
-385 VVAINKIDVPGA
+385 VVAMNKIDVPGA
-397 RPDYVKQQLAEQELL
+397 RPDYIKQQLTEHELV

-419 TICVETSAIDG
+419 TICVETSAIEG

-452 PSKAARGVVIE
+452 PNKPARGVVIE
-463 AQVDKERGSIATVL
+463 AQVDKERGTVATVL
-477 VQAGTLRVGDVFVSG
+477 VQSGSLRVGDVFVSG
-492 RYSGKVRAMMD
+492 RYSGRVRAMMD
-503 DFGKR
+503 DLGKR
-508 MKETGP
+508 LKEAGP
-514 SSPVEVLGFTGVP
+514 SVPVEVLGFTGVP

-532 FYVVESDKDARAISE
+532 FYAIESDRDARTISE
-547 ARQDQYRNEQLGA
+547 TRQDQYRTQKLGA
-560 NSHVSLDNLFQQIQ
+560 NSHVSLENLFQQIQ

-651 TEGIDVRTYNIIYN
+651 TEGIDVRTYNVIYE

-702 LVAGSYVNWGRISF
+702 FVAGSYVNWGRISY
-716 NQPLRILRDNRLI
+716 NQPLRVLRDNRLV

-756 IETFD
+756 IETFA
-761 DLKVGDV
+761 DLQIGDV
-768 LECYVYEQVARSL
+768 LECYVHEHIARSL

>member
-1 MREVIRTCIGC
+1 
-12 RGKLPQK
+12 
-19 ALVRF
+19 
-24 MCQTDGKLQIDSQ
+24 
-37 KKLGGRGAY
+37 
-46 VCLSQDCIQKAFK
+46 
-59 SPKRINSLLRVQ
+59 
-71 LTSQNITQFEQVLL
+71 
-85 QRIRKAMDTKEEKGG
+85 
-100 TTMNKAQRRRGKPNK
+100 MNRARRQPQRRQRKPAK
-115 GSRAESHVSG
+115 GSQEKSQASG
-125 TRVYELAKEYKLTNK
+125 VRVYELATQYNLTNK
-140 KLIALLEEHGVR
+140 ELIALLEARGVR
-152 AKNGMSVLDPD
+152 VKSGMSALDPD
-163 TVSLIE
+163 TIALIE
-169 SELAGAP
+169 SELAGEP
-176 VERTV
+176 VEKTV
-181 STSETAVETASESEE
+181 STPEDAVENASASEE
-196 TDTTNGLQVVEG
+196 TATTNGLQVIEG
-208 TPVVDLA
+208 TTVADLA
-215 AVLEMQPSALILRLM
+215 KSLELQPSALIMRLM
-230 KLRVMANI
+230 KLKVMASI

-249 LSEHLHFEAVKS
+249 LGESLNFEAVKLR
-261 KTLEEKLLTEVPDDP
+261 TLEDELLTEIPDDP
-276 QSLRPRAP
+276 ASLQPRAP
-284 VITIMGHV
+284 VVTIMGHV

-372 EAISHAKAAKVPI
+372 EAINHARAAKVPI
-385 VVAINKIDVPGA
+385 VVAINKIDMPGA
-397 RPDYVKQQLAEQELL
+397 RVDYVKQQLATQELL

-452 PSKAARGVVIE
+452 PNKAARGVVIE
-463 AQVDKERGSIATVL
+463 AQVDKGRGAIATVL
-477 VQAGTLRVGDVFVSG
+477 VQSGTLRVGDVFVSG

-503 DFGKR
+503 NFGKR
-508 MKETGP
+508 MKEIGP
-514 SSPVEVLGFTGVP
+514 SCPVEVLGFTGVP

-532 FYVVESDKDARAISE
+532 FYVVEFDKDARTISE
-547 ARQDQYRNEQLGA
+547 TRQDRYRNEKLGA

-599 LLELSTDEVKINII
+599 LLELSADEVKINII

-651 TEGIDVRTYNIIYN
+651 TEGIDVRTYNVIYN
-665 LISYIRSAME
+665 LISYIHSAME

-693 ELFKVPRLG
+693 ELFKVPRRG

-716 NQPLRILRDNRLI
+716 SQPLRILRDNRLI

-768 LECYVYEQVARSL
+768 LECYVHEHIARSL

>member
-1 MREVIRTCIGC
+1 M
-12 RGKLPQK
+12 
-19 ALVRF
+19 
-24 MCQTDGKLQIDSQ
+24 S
-37 KKLGGRGAY
+37 
-46 VCLSQDCIQKAFK
+46 
-59 SPKRINSLLRVQ
+59 
-71 LTSQNITQFEQVLL
+71 
-85 QRIRKAMDTKEEKGG
+85 
-100 TTMNKAQRRRGKPNK
+100 KAQRQRRRSAKD
-115 GSRAESHVSG
+115 SQEESQVSG
-125 TRVYELAKEYKLTNK
+125 MRVYELAKEYNLTNK
-140 KLIALLEEHGVR
+140 ELIALLEEHGVR
-152 AKNGMSVLDPD
+152 VKNGMSSLDPD
-163 TVSLIE
+163 TVALIE
-169 SELAGAP
+169 SELADEP
-176 VERTV
+176 VDETE
-181 STSETAVETASESEE
+181 STSEEVVENTSEPEAI
-196 TDTTNGLQVVEG
+196 DTNGGLQVGEG
-208 TPVVDLA
+208 TTVADLA
-215 AVLEMQPSALILRLM
+215 TSLELQPSALIMRLM

-249 LSEHLHFEAVKS
+249 LGEHLNFEAVRS
-261 KTLEEKLLTEVPDDP
+261 RTLEEELLAEIPDDP
-276 QSLRPRAP
+276 ESLQPRAP
-284 VITIMGHV
+284 VVTIMGHV

-385 VVAINKIDVPGA
+385 VVAINKMDVPGA

-452 PSKAARGVVIE
+452 PNKPARGVVIE
-463 AQVDKERGSIATVL
+463 AEVDKGRGAIATVL
-477 VQAGTLRVGDVFVSG
+477 VQSGTLRVGDVFVSG
-492 RYSGKVRAMMD
+492 RYSGRVRAMMD

-508 MKETGP
+508 MKEAGP
-514 SSPVEVLGFTGVP
+514 SCPVEVLGFTGVP
-527 EAGDK
+527 EAGDR

-547 ARQDQYRNEQLGA
+547 TRQDQYRNEKLGA

-642 TTEAVQAKE
+642 TTEAVQSKE
-651 TEGIDVRTYNIIYN
+651 TEGIDVRTYNVIYN

-693 ELFKVPRLG
+693 ELFRVPRLG

-734 NSLRRFKDNVNEVQ
+734 NSLRRFKDNVSEVQ

>member
-1 MREVIRTCIGC
+1 MSR
-12 RGKLPQK
+12 
-19 ALVRF
+19 
-24 MCQTDGKLQIDSQ
+24 
-37 KKLGGRGAY
+37 
-46 VCLSQDCIQKAFK
+46 
-59 SPKRINSLLRVQ
+59 
-71 LTSQNITQFEQVLL
+71 
-85 QRIRKAMDTKEEKGG
+85 
-100 TTMNKAQRRRGKPNK
+100 AQRQPAKPAK
-115 GSRAESHVSG
+115 GSQEESQVSG
-125 TRVYELAKEYKLTNK
+125 VRVYDLAKEYNLTNK
-140 KLIALLEEHGVR
+140 ELIALLEEHGVR
-152 AKNGMSVLDPD
+152 VKSGMSPLDSD
-163 TVSLIE
+163 TVALIE
-169 SELAGAP
+169 SELANKPAGK
-176 VERTV
+176 TV
-181 STSETAVETASESEE
+181 STPEDAVESASESQE
-196 TDTTNGLQVVEG
+196 TATTNGLQIMEG
-208 TPVVDLA
+208 TTVANLA
-215 AVLEMQPSALILRLM
+215 TSLELQPSALIMRLM
-230 KLRVMANI
+230 KLRVMASI
-238 NQRLDYDTLVM
+238 NQQLDYDTLVM
-249 LSEHLHFEAVKS
+249 LGDHLNFEAVKS
-261 KTLEEKLLTEVPDDP
+261 KTLEEKLLTEIPDDP
-276 QSLRPRAP
+276 ESLQARAP
-284 VITIMGHV
+284 VVTIMGHV

-397 RPDYVKQQLAEQELL
+397 RSDYVKQQLSEQELL

-452 PSKAARGVVIE
+452 PNKSARGIVIE
-463 AQVDKERGSIATVL
+463 AQVDKGRGAIATVL
-477 VQAGTLRVGDVFVSG
+477 VQSGTLSVGDVFVSG

-503 DFGKR
+503 GFGKR
-508 MKETGP
+508 MKEAGP
-514 SSPVEVLGFTGVP
+514 SFPVEVLGFTGVP

-547 ARQDQYRNEQLGA
+547 TRQDQYRNEKLGA
-560 NSHVSLDNLFQQIQ
+560 NSHVSLDNLFQQIR

-599 LLELSTDEVKINII
+599 LLELTTDEVKINII

-651 TEGIDVRTYNIIYN
+651 TEGIDVRTYNVIYN

-702 LVAGSYVNWGRISF
+702 LVAGSYVNWGRISY

-756 IETFD
+756 IETFA

-768 LECYVYEQVARSL
+768 LECYVHEQVARSL

>member
-1 MREVIRTCIGC
+1 
-12 RGKLPQK
+12 
-19 ALVRF
+19 
-24 MCQTDGKLQIDSQ
+24 
-37 KKLGGRGAY
+37 
-46 VCLSQDCIQKAFK
+46 
-59 SPKRINSLLRVQ
+59 
-71 LTSQNITQFEQVLL
+71 
-85 QRIRKAMDTKEEKGG
+85 
-100 TTMNKAQRRRGKPNK
+100 MNRARRQPQRRQRKSAK
-115 GSRAESHVSG
+115 GSQEKSQVSG
-125 TRVYELAKEYKLTNK
+125 VRVYELATQYNLTNK
-140 KLIALLEEHGVR
+140 ELIALLEARGVR
-152 AKNGMSVLDPD
+152 VKSGMSALDPD
-163 TVSLIE
+163 TIALIE
-169 SELAGAP
+169 SELAGEP
-176 VERTV
+176 VEKTV
-181 STSETAVETASESEE
+181 STPEDAVENASASEE
-196 TDTTNGLQVVEG
+196 TATTNGLQVIEG
-208 TPVVDLA
+208 TTVADLA
-215 AVLEMQPSALILRLM
+215 KSLELQPSALIMRLM
-230 KLRVMANI
+230 KLKVMASI

-249 LSEHLHFEAVKS
+249 LGESLNFEAVKLR
-261 KTLEEKLLTEVPDDP
+261 TLEDELLTEIPDDP
-276 QSLRPRAP
+276 ASLQPRAP
-284 VITIMGHV
+284 VVTIMGHV

-372 EAISHAKAAKVPI
+372 EAINHARAAKVPI
-385 VVAINKIDVPGA
+385 VVAINKIDMPGA
-397 RPDYVKQQLAEQELL
+397 RVDYVKQQLATQELL

-452 PSKAARGVVIE
+452 PNKAARGVVIE
-463 AQVDKERGSIATVL
+463 AQVDKGRGAIATVL
-477 VQAGTLRVGDVFVSG
+477 VQSGTLRVGDVFVSG

-503 DFGKR
+503 NFGKR
-508 MKETGP
+508 MKEIGP
-514 SSPVEVLGFTGVP
+514 SCPVEVLGFTGVP

-532 FYVVESDKDARAISE
+532 FYVVEFDKDARTISE
-547 ARQDQYRNEQLGA
+547 TRQDRYRNEKLGA

-599 LLELSTDEVKINII
+599 LLELSADEVKINII

-651 TEGIDVRTYNIIYN
+651 TEGIDVRTYNVIYN
-665 LISYIRSAME
+665 LISYIHSAME

-693 ELFKVPRLG
+693 ELFKVPRRG

-716 NQPLRILRDNRLI
+716 SQPLRILRDNRLI

-768 LECYVYEQVARSL
+768 LECYVHEHIARSL

>member
-1 MREVIRTCIGC
+1 MSKAPRQRRKDAKGNREE
-12 RGKLPQK
+12 KQ
-19 ALVRF
+19 
-24 MCQTDGKLQIDSQ
+24 
-37 KKLGGRGAY
+37 GRG
-46 VCLSQDCIQKAFK
+46 
-59 SPKRINSLLRVQ
+59 
-71 LTSQNITQFEQVLL
+71 
-85 QRIRKAMDTKEEKGG
+85 M
-100 TTMNKAQRRRGKPNK
+100 
-115 GSRAESHVSG
+115 
-125 TRVYELAKEYKLTNK
+125 RVYEFARQCNLTTKE
-140 KLIALLEEHGVR
+140 LIALLEEHGVR
-152 AKNGMSVLDPD
+152 GKKEMSSIDWD
-163 TVSLIE
+163 TMELIE
-169 SELAGAP
+169 SELMTDPKEAVSTPEASDGAP
-176 VERTV
+176 PE
-181 STSETAVETASESEE
+181 ASP
-196 TDTTNGLQVVEG
+196 DTTDKLQIEEG
-208 TPVVDLA
+208 TTVADLA
-215 AVLEMQPSALILRLM
+215 ASLELQPNALIMQLM
-230 KLRVMANI
+230 KLKVMANI
-238 NQRLDYDTLVM
+238 NQRLGYDTLVM
-249 LSEHLHFEAVKS
+249 LGEHLNFEAVKS
-261 KTLEEKLLTEVPDDP
+261 RTLEEELLVEVQDP
-276 QSLRPRAP
+276 PESLKPRAP
-284 VITIMGHV
+284 VVTIMGHV

-300 DSIRQSN
+300 DAIRQSN

-319 IGAYHVKLKGG
+319 IGAYHVALEGG
-330 SIVFLDTPGH
+330 SVVFLDTPGH

-350 AQVTDIVVLIVAAD
+350 AQATDIVVLIVAAD

-397 RPDYVKQQLAEQELL
+397 RPDYIKQQLSEHELL

-419 TICVETSAIDG
+419 TICVETSATEG

-452 PSKAARGVVIE
+452 PNKLARGIIVE
-463 AQVDKERGSIATVL
+463 AEVDKGRGAVATVL
-477 VQAGTLRVGDVFVSG
+477 VQSGTLRVGDVFVSG
-492 RYSGKVRAMMD
+492 RYSGRVRAMMD
-503 DFGKR
+503 DLGKR
-508 MKETGP
+508 LKEAGP
-514 SSPVEVLGFTGVP
+514 SRPVEVLGFTGVP

-532 FYVVESDKDARAISE
+532 FYVVESDRDARLISE
-547 ARQDQYRNEQLGA
+547 TRQDQYRTEKLGA
-560 NSHVSLDNLFQQIQ
+560 NSHVSLENLFQQIQ

-651 TEGIDVRTYNIIYN
+651 TEGIDVRTYNVIYE
-665 LISYIRSAME
+665 LISYIHSAME

-702 LVAGSYVNWGRISF
+702 LIAGSYVNWGRITHGE
-716 NQPLRILRDNRLI
+716 PLRILRDNRLI

-761 DLKVGDV
+761 DLQVGDV
-768 LECYVYEQVARSL
+768 LECYIHEQVARSL